1 MNKFLGHGNHNTL
14 CTKQQIASI
23 QVVDMSPKLGGVAK
37 IRFYFAQKGVNF
49 DCFKMIP
56 SLYH

>member
-37 IRFYFAQKGVNF
+37 YVFILLK
-49 DCFKMIP
+49 KE
-56 SLYH
+56 